1 MIWKDGYIG
10 MAVKM
15 RLNKVPTACSS
26 CGGEKGKGKVKEMYD
41 ICFGRDI
48 FHLCQLC
55 MGDLLR
61 LTCKANSDYHVRLKN
76 RNEVH

>member
-1 MIWKDGYIG
+1 

-15 RLNKVPTACSS
+15 RINKVPTACSS

-41 ICFGRDI
+41 ICFDRDI

-55 MGDLLR
+55 MADLLK
-61 LTCKANSDYHVRLKN
+61 LTCRMNAEYYARTKSRDELR
-76 RNEVH
+76 